1 MRVDSKKYVHDVHW
15 YEYDHKQYKMKLKI
29 RKERK
34 K

>member
-15 YEYDHKQYKMKLKI
+15 YEYDYKQYEMKLKT
-29 RKERK
+29 RTERK